1 MVTSTLDTMSNFYRM
16 SQWYLNDDLL
26 DFILDCVLFYKS
38 ASSAKF
44 KQLPEGKVM
53 HTILVTIKRR
63 CMDVT
68 SCAQHRHGMPYDIM
82 TENSG

>member
-38 ASSAKF
+38 PSSAKF
-44 KQLPEGKVM
+44 KHLPEGKVM

-63 CMDVT
+63 CMDET
-68 SCAQHRHGMPYDIM
+68 SRAQLRHGMPYEIM
-82 TENSG
+82 KENSG